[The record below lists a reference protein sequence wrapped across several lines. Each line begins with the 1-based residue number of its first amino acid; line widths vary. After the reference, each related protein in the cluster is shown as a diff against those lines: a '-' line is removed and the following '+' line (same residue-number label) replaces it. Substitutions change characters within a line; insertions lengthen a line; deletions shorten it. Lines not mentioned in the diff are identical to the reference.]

1 MLQEAGPHAARLDTQ
16 VVSPHPAALSIHD
29 GGFLRFGEPHRILSG
44 SLHYFRVHPEQWR
57 DRLARLA
64 AMGLNTVDTYIPWNF
79 HEAVKGQI
87 DFTGW
92 RDVGRFIDLA
102 GEVGLDVIVRPGPYI
117 CAEWDNGGFPV
128 WVTEGRMGRLRCLS
142 EGFTQDVAGWL
153 DQVMPHLVSRQAAN
167 GGPIVAV
174 QVENEY
180 GSYGDDAEYMAWLRD
195 GLLARGVTEL
205 LYTADGPTELMLD
218 GGTLEGTFASA
229 TFGSRVAESAA
240 LMRGRRPGDPF
251 MCAEFW
257 NGWFDHWGEQHHVR
271 DPQDAAGIIREIL
284 DAEGSVSLYM
294 AHGGTNFGLTS
305 GANFDDGQY
314 QPTITSYD
322 SDAPVAENGALTE
335 KFHAMREVL
344 LGPDAE
350 PVPAELLAAPATL
363 PATSLPLRPRA
374 GLLPLLRGAGTPVAS
389 AHTLTFE
396 DLDADAGLVLYS
408 ARPILPKGTTT
419 ISILDLRDRAQ
430 VHVNGT
436 RVGVL
441 ERNDPAVV
449 IELIGHGERVE
460 LEIVVENQG
469 RINYGPRLGESK
481 GIVGGVLIGRR
492 LVSGWSHRHVALTEP
507 GPAELLATARTS
519 PGEPDHL
526 GSGGLAEATL
536 EVDEPADAFVSL
548 PGSVK
553 GFLWV
558 NGFLLGRYWN
568 CGPQATL
575 YLPAPLLAP
584 GSNTLAILELEG
596 LGDQLQILRE
606 PELGPTEVF
615 IETF

>member
-1 MLQEAGPHAARLDTQ
+1 MQQTTNRQHQATDATPLLTR
-16 VVSPHPAALSIHD
+16 HD
-29 GGFLRFGEPHRILSG
+29 GGFRRGGEPHRILSG
-44 SLHYFRVHPEQWR
+44 SLHYFRVHPAQWK

-79 HEAVKGQI
+79 HEAAKGHS
-87 DFTGW
+87 DFSGW

-102 GEVGLDVIVRPGPYI
+102 GELGLDVIVRPGPYI

-128 WVTEGRMGRLRCLS
+128 WVTRGRMGRLRCLTG
-142 EGFTQDVAGWL
+142 GFTQDVAGWL

-180 GSYGDDAEYMAWLRD
+180 GSYGDDVEYMAWLREA
-195 GLLARGVTEL
+195 LLARGVTEL

-218 GGTLEGTFASA
+218 GGTLEGTFAAA
-229 TFGSRVAESAA
+229 TFGSRVAESAE

-257 NGWFDHWGEQHHVR
+257 NGWFDHWGEKHHVR
-271 DPQDAAGIIREIL
+271 DPQDAAGIIRDLVEA
-284 DAEGSVSLYM
+284 DGSVSLYM

-305 GANFDDGQY
+305 GANFDDGRY

-344 LGPDAE
+344 LGPAAG
-350 PVPAELLAAPATL
+350 PLPAELLAAPATL
-363 PATSLPLRPRA
+363 PATSLSLRRSA
-374 GLLPLLRGAGTPVAS
+374 GLLPLLRGAGTPIAA
-389 AHTLTFE
+389 AHPLTFE
-396 DLDADAGLVLYS
+396 ELDADAGLVLYS
-408 ARPILPKGTTT
+408 ARPILPKGPTT
-419 ISILDLRDRAQ
+419 ISLLDLRDRAQ
-430 VHVNGT
+430 VHVDGT
-436 RVGVL
+436 LIGVL
-441 ERNDPAVV
+441 ERNDPAAV
-449 IELIGHGERVE
+449 IELSGYGERVE

-492 LVSGWSHRHVALTEP
+492 LVSGWSHRHLALTDL
-507 GPAELLATARTS
+507 GPAELLATGQTTPEES
-519 PGEPDHL
+519 DHL
-526 GSGGLAEATL
+526 HRPGLGEATL

-568 CGPQATL
+568 RGPQATL
-575 YLPAPLLAP
+575 YLPAPLLVP

-596 LGDQLQILRE
+596 LGERVDILQQA
-606 PELGPTEVF
+606 ELGPPEVF

>member
-1 MLQEAGPHAARLDTQ
+1 MLQEARPHAAPLDTEAS
-16 VVSPHPAALSIHD
+16 SPTPAALSIHD

-44 SLHYFRVHPEQWR
+44 SLHYFRVHPDQWR

-79 HEAVKGQI
+79 HEAVQGRV

-102 GEVGLDVIVRPGPYI
+102 GELGLDVIVRPGPYI

-128 WVTEGRMGRLRCLS
+128 WVTHGRRGRLRCLS
-142 EGFTQDVAGWL
+142 DDFTRDVAGWL
-153 DQVMPHLVSRQAAN
+153 DLVMPQLVSRQSGT

-180 GSYGDDAEYMAWLRD
+180 GSYGDDAEYMAWLREA
-195 GLLARGVTEL
+195 LLARGVTEL

-218 GGTLEGTFASA
+218 GGTLEGTFATA

-257 NGWFDHWGEQHHVR
+257 NGWFDHWGEKHHVR
-271 DPQDAAGIIREIL
+271 EPGDAAGIIREIVEA
-284 DAEGSVSLYM
+284 DGSVSLYM

-305 GANFDDGQY
+305 GANFDEGQY

-322 SDAPVAENGALTE
+322 SDAPVAENGALTA

-344 LGPDAE
+344 LGPGAE
-350 PVPAELLAAPATL
+350 PVPAGLLAAPATL
-363 PATSLPLRPRA
+363 PATSLPLEGRA
-374 GLLPLLRGAGTPVAS
+374 GLLPVLRGAGTPVAS
-389 AHTLTFE
+389 AHPLTFE
-396 DLDADAGLVLYS
+396 ELDADAGLVLYS
-408 ARPILPKGTTT
+408 ARPILPKGPTT
-419 ISILDLRDRAQ
+419 ISILGLRDRAQ

-436 RVGVL
+436 LVGVL
-441 ERNDPAVV
+441 QRNDPQAV
-449 IELIGHGERVE
+449 IELTGAGERVE

-481 GIVGGVLIGRR
+481 GITGGVLIGRR
-492 LVSGWSHRHVALTEP
+492 LVSGWNHRHVALTEP
-507 GPAELLATARTS
+507 GPAELLATARTT
-519 PGEPDHL
+519 PGETVQNRKT
-526 GSGGLAEATL
+526 GLAEATL
-536 EVDEPADAFVSL
+536 MVDDTADAFVSL

-568 CGPQATL
+568 RGPQTTL
-575 YLPAPLLAP
+575 YLPAPLLVP
-584 GSNTLAILELEG
+584 GANTLTVLELEG
-596 LGDQLQILRE
+596 LGDQVRIVQE
-606 PELGPTEVF
+606 PELGPPEVF